1 MKRFNLFAATSVCSC
16 CLGFMCADFVL
27 AGPVPVG
34 SLSGVTLPGRATAP
48 VNITPVTVPQ
58 QTVFPANINAPTTT
72 PVTVAPNVTPAT
84 PVTVAPNV
92 TPTTPVTVA
101 PNVTPTTPVTV
112 APNVTPTTPVTVA
125 PNVTPTTP
133 VTVAPNVT
141 PTTPVTVAPNVTPA
155 TPVTV
160 APNVTPATPVT
171 VAPNVTPA
179 TPVTVAPNVTPTT
192 PVTPIQV
199 GETAAAQVA
208 IGRGVTV
215 TGIYRTLSIPAA
227 TATVNDQVST
237 VVTLTSVNDNP
248 SQFLLE
254 GTFRQVT
261 NTSAFLALATAAEFS
276 LSQVQVGTS
285 IALTG
290 AEYTQV
296 AALINTLPEL
306 FVSLA
311 EPESR
316 AKQFN
321 FSRQLI
327 TSREDKKFQAVPISN
342 VDPQILNRAILAYNG
357 ILDSSDDV
365 TVIALSKNADFL
377 AIGASLSEMRVAIKG
392 L

>member
-58 QTVFPANINAPTTT
+58 QTVFPANINAPTT
-72 PVTVAPNVTPAT
+72 
-84 PVTVAPNV
+84 
-92 TPTTPVTVA
+92 
-101 PNVTPTTPVTV
+101 
-112 APNVTPTTPVTVA
+112 
-125 PNVTPTTP
+125 
-133 VTVAPNVT
+133 
-141 PTTPVTVAPNVTPA
+141 
-155 TPVTV
+155 
-160 APNVTPATPVT
+160 TPVT